1 MNEVPGAWEM
11 GSDSDSASNWTCLKD
26 VMTGRFQ
33 HGGFNIQGHFFHLV
47 TNTTEN
53 GTNMD
58 ICK

>member
-33 HGGFNIQGHFFHLV
+33 HGGFNIQGHFFHLGDKYHRKW
-47 TNTTEN
+47 NKH
-53 GTNMD
+53 GHL
-58 ICK
+58 